1 MTALENVTIA
11 PIQVKGIEKEKA
23 IVKEKEL
30 LTSLGLED
38 KFNVY
43 PSRLSGGQQQRVVIA
58 RVLAMEPHVSFLM
71 NQLQR

>member
-1 MTALENVTIA
+1 M
-11 PIQVKGIEKEKA
+11 
-23 IVKEKEL
+23 KEKEQ

-43 PSRLSGGQQQRVVIA
+43 PFRLSGGQQQRVVIA
-58 RVLAMEPHVSFLM
+58 RALAMEPHVSFLM